1 MCIRDRVKAED
12 DNLNNTLS
20 DLKQKDNIYQKQIA
34 AIGVNDIN
42 EYYHLQ
48 KEIDQL
54 YFKQNGNQS
63 SSGQDK
69 FLKAEITVSYT
80 HLDVYKRQPI
90 WTYQL
95 GNSR

>member
-1 MCIRDRVKAED
+1 MKAED

-48 KEIDQL
+48 KKLTSCIL
-54 YFKQNGNQS
+54 NKMVTNH
-63 SSGQDK
+63 
-69 FLKAEITVSYT
+69 
-80 HLDVYKRQPI
+80 HLVKI
-90 WTYQL
+90 
-95 GNSR
+95 NS